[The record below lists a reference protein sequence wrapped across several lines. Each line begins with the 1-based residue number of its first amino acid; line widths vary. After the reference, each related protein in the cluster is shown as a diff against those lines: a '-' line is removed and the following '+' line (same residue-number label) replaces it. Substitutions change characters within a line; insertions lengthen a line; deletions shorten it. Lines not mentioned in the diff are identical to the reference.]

1 MTEDKKTSDR
11 RGILRAVGTAS
22 LAAIGFTGA
31 ASASGKD
38 DYDKKTPPGH
48 KSKKSGER
56 GNKYPGKKGK
66 GKKKGHYPKKSGK
79 RGNKYPGKKKKKGR
93 KKTPPGHKSKKSGER
108 GNKHPGKK
116 GKGKKKGHY
125 PKKSGKRG
133 KKKKYY

>member
-22 LAAIGFTGA
+22 LAVIGFTGA

-56 GNKYPGKKGK
+56 GNKHPGKKGR
-66 GKKKGHYPKKSGK
+66 GKKKGHKPKRK
-79 RGNKYPGKKKKKGR
+79 RGKGKGHKKKK
-93 KKTPPGHKSKKSGER
+93 R
-108 GNKHPGKK
+108 GK
-116 GKGKKKGHY
+116 GKGHRK
-125 PKKSGKRG
+125 KRG
-133 KKKKYY
+133 KGHKKKRGRGHKKHGDY